1 MIRKTPP
8 FYILTGPPGSGK
20 TRLLGHLTGAFNTVP
35 ECARRVLAE
44 QRATGG
50 TATGEQDAQGFVD
63 RMLALAL
70 SDYQAARGVTLF
82 DRGIPD
88 LLAFCAHYQL
98 PKAKIQAAIQA
109 RRYRKSVFYL
119 PPWREIYHTDA
130 ERRLD
135 FHGAVAF
142 GEYIRAAYLE
152 ADYDLIEVVP
162 GSLDDRA
169 AFISACMAH

>member
-1 MIRKTPP
+1 MIRKPPP
-8 FYILTGPPGSGK
+8 FFILTGPPGSGK
-20 TRLLGHLTGAFNTVP
+20 TRLLGHLSGAFDTVAEP
-35 ECARRVLAE
+35 ARRVLAE

-50 TATGEQDAQGFVD
+50 TATGEQNAQGFVE

-98 PKAKIQAAIQA
+98 PDTRILAAA
-109 RRYRKSVFYL
+109 RAQRYRNSVFFL
-119 PPWREIYHTDA
+119 PPWQDIYHTDA

-142 GEYIRAAYLE
+142 GERIRAAYVR
-152 ADYDLIEVVP
+152 AGYDLIEVAP
-162 GSLDDRA
+162 GDLDDRA
-169 AFISACMAH
+169 AFVRDRLTR